1 MEMSRPL
8 GKLKEWVASRHVS
21 VSVYSNSG
29 KRREKGDKCG
39 EEDRGG
45 HTWSLGRALRPKW
58 RGCLHKGT
66 QGPATQC
73 GAGPCTS
80 AHLGAFRSTRD
91 LMN

>member
-1 MEMSRPL
+1 MEMSGPL

-21 VSVYSNSG
+21 VSVYSNRG
-29 KRREKGDKCG
+29 KRREKGDKCD

-66 QGPATQC
+66 QGPATQSVVRSP
-73 GAGPCTS
+73 ARQPTWEHLDPLETS
-80 AHLGAFRSTRD
+80 
-91 LMN
+91 